1 MQDADRNTVT
11 IVVEGTP
18 HEWPRKTITYVEV
31 VTLVDPNFPQHPEV
45 TYSVTYERGHSP
57 RHEGILA
64 PGGSIAVKEHM
75 VFHVSRTGQS

>member
-1 MQDADRNTVT
+1 MQPADRHSIT
-11 IVVEGTP
+11 IIVEGTP
-18 HEWPRKTITYVEV
+18 YEWPRREITYTEV
-31 VTLVDPNFPQHPEV
+31 VTLFDPNFPQHQEV

-64 PGGSIAVKEHM
+64 PGASVHVKERM